1 MTNENPQD
9 GNNKIEIIKEGGFIM
24 AKKGM
29 SRPTQSQ
36 YQGSGQKKKSRRDAP
51 TQPVEKK

>member
-1 MTNENPQD
+1 MNEKLLN
-9 GNNKIEIIKEGGFIM
+9 GNNNIEIKKRRGFFVM

-51 TQPVEKK
+51 TQPLEKK